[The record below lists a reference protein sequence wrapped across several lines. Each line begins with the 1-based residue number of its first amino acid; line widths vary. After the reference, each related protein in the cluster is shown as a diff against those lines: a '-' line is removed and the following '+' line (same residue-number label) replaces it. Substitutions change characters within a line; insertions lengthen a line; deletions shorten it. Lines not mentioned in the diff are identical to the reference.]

1 LKLCDFAEKRITRAI
16 PARVNANHTNTEP
29 KTKLNM
35 MPPTAPETSRRNGDH
50 SLAAPRKTA
59 LVATVT
65 TKIET
70 PDISHDRAEARKLA
84 EQKAKA
90 RTMARAQAVAEK
102 LSTATEEVSS
112 AIQEASGAIHELEKT
127 MQQIATGSQQA
138 SAAAEESRT
147 AINQIE
153 KASDEANK
161 TASLSKDKVNTL
173 QHLARSTTADVDALI
188 LGVGGAAKANLES
201 AKMIVEL
208 ERLSDEIG
216 KIVHAVARI
225 ADQTNLLALNAA
237 IEAARAGEHGKGFA
251 VVADEV
257 RNLAEISEKSARGIQ
272 EVVNE
277 IQNQVKIVA
286 ADTEGA
292 GKKGLEEVEKAKVIT
307 KDLAQIGQDM
317 VVIQQ
322 SCEVISVN
330 ATQAVAGAREYLKG
344 AEQIASASEEASSG
358 CEEAQKSVQEQAKA
372 YNEMSDAARSM
383 ADLAEGLKS
392 STNPQKSAEEL
403 AASAEELSANAEEV
417 KASASQIATAIDQ
430 IQKAAG
436 IQGKAAEK
444 ATELG
449 VQLLQ
454 ASKAMNERATV
465 STDKMTSMQQLLE
478 RNKTNVDTLIVN
490 VGKAAEAAM
499 TSAKNVLQLEERTRK
514 IDKIVDA
521 IVMVTVQTNMLAVN
535 GNVEA
540 ARAGEFGRGFSVVAG
555 DIRSLSNESSEN
567 ADRIKDLVRQVQA
580 QITRVASD
588 IEMSG
593 KTAAAEA
600 EKARISSTNLDTISR
615 DAAMVLVN
623 IQQIGTGA
631 NESVKA
637 LDQAAKA
644 TEQISSAA
652 QQMGRSTEEGASAA
666 EEASKAAQQIAQA
679 IEEIAS
685 QADELQHG

>member
-1 LKLCDFAEKRITRAI
+1 MT
-16 PARVNANHTNTEP
+16 PTE
-29 KTKLNM
+29 T
-35 MPPTAPETSRRNGDH
+35 PELTRRNGDH
-50 SLAAPRKTA
+50 TLAAPRKTA
-59 LVATVT
+59 ISLAAPNKTEKSDVAEVS
-65 TKIET
+65 EE
-70 PDISHDRAEARKLA
+70 RAAARKMA

-90 RTMARAQAVAEK
+90 RTLARAQAVAEK

-161 TASLSKDKVNTL
+161 TATLSKDRVNTL
-173 QHLARSTTADVDALI
+173 QQLAKATTSDIEALI
-188 LGVGGAAKANLES
+188 SGVAGAAKANFES

-272 EVVNE
+272 EVVSE
-277 IQNQVKIVA
+277 IQNQVKVVA
-286 ADTEGA
+286 ADTEAA
-292 GKKGLEEVEKAKVIT
+292 GKRGMEEVEKAKTVT
-307 KDLAQIGQDM
+307 KDLSQIGQDM

-322 SCEVISVN
+322 ACEVISVN
-330 ATQAVAGAREYLKG
+330 ATQALSGAREYLKG

-358 CEEAQKSVQEQAKA
+358 CEEALKSVQEQSKA
-372 YNEMSDAARSM
+372 FNEMSDAARSM
-383 ADLAEGLKS
+383 ADLAEGLKT

-417 KASASQIATAIDQ
+417 KASGSQIATAIDQ
-430 IQKAAG
+430 IQKAAA
-436 IQGKAAEK
+436 IQGKSAEQ
-444 ATELG
+444 ATDLG
-449 VQLLQ
+449 TQLLQ

-465 STDKMTSMQQLLE
+465 SSDKMNSIKDLVGRSKANIDVLVL
-478 RNKTNVDTLIVN
+478 NI
-490 VGKAAEAAM
+490 GKAAEASVI
-499 TSAKNVLQLEERTRK
+499 SAKNVVQLEERTRR

-580 QITRVASD
+580 QITRVAGD
-588 IEMSG
+588 IELAG
-593 KTAAAEA
+593 KTAVAGVERAH
-600 EKARISSTNLDTISR
+600 ISTANLDTVVK
-615 DAAMVLVN
+615 DVDVVLTS
-623 IQQIGTGA
+623 IQQIATGS

-644 TEQISSAA
+644 TDQISSAA

>member
-1 LKLCDFAEKRITRAI
+1 MRRPKHNNYQPKLKLIMI
-16 PARVNANHTNTEP
+16 
-29 KTKLNM
+29 
-35 MPPTAPETSRRNGDH
+35 PTAKPELSRRNGDH
-50 SLAAPRKTA
+50 SLAAPRKNEAIVVEPTKA
-59 LVATVT
+59 EVADVS
-65 TKIET
+65 
-70 PDISHDRAEARKLA
+70 DDRLAARKMA

-90 RTMARAQAVAEK
+90 RTLARAQAVAEK
-102 LSTATEEVSS
+102 LSSATEEVSS
-112 AIQEASGAIHELEKT
+112 AIQQASGAIHELEKT
-127 MQQIATGSQQA
+127 MQQVATGSQEA

-161 TASLSKDKVNTL
+161 TATLSKDKVNIL
-173 QHLARSTTADVDALI
+173 QQLAKTTTAEIEALI
-188 LGVGGAAKANLES
+188 SGVSGAAKANMES
-201 AKMIVEL
+201 AKMIGEL

-272 EVVNE
+272 EVVSE
-277 IQNQVKIVA
+277 IQNQVKVVA
-286 ADTEGA
+286 ADTEAA
-292 GKKGLEEVEKAKVIT
+292 GKKGMEEVEKAKTIT
-307 KDLAQIGQDM
+307 KDLSQIGQDM

-322 SCEVISVN
+322 GCEVITVN
-330 ATQAVAGAREYLKG
+330 ATQAVAGSRQYLKG
-344 AEQIASASEEASSG
+344 AEEVASAAEEASSG
-358 CEEAQKSVQEQAKA
+358 CEEALKSVQEQSKA
-372 YNEMSDAARSM
+372 FNEMSAAARSM
-383 ADLAEGLKS
+383 ADLAEGLKT
-392 STNPQKSAEEL
+392 STSAQKSAEEL
-403 AASAEELSANAEEV
+403 AASAEELSANAEEI
-417 KASASQIATAIDQ
+417 KASGAQIASAIDQ

-436 IQGKAAEK
+436 IQGKSAEQ

-454 ASKAMNERATV
+454 ASKAMNERATA
-465 STDKMTSMQQLLE
+465 SSEKMNSIKEMLA
-478 RNKTNVDTLIVN
+478 RNKTNVDGLIVN
-490 VGKAAEAAM
+490 VGKAAAAAVA
-499 TSAKNVLQLEERTRK
+499 SAKNVMQLEERTRK

-580 QITRVASD
+580 QITRVAGD
-588 IEMSG
+588 IELSG
-593 KTAAAEA
+593 KTAAAEV
-600 EKARISSTNLDTISR
+600 ERARISTANLDTIAK
-615 DAAMVLVN
+615 DAEVVLVN

-631 NESVKA
+631 SESVKA

-644 TEQISSAA
+644 TEQISAAA
-652 QQMGRSTEEGASAA
+652 QQMGRSTEEAASAA